1 MNTKRITVILI
12 AIAFALVVL
21 FSCVGLL
28 AIKKVD
34 VDYAVSQN
42 TNDTDGVQKTLDE
55 FLGKNLLFLNV
66 NDVEKAISDKPYLE
80 VTSIHKKY
88 PNILSMSIKERKE
101 TYRIEVDGTTY
112 VLDENGVVL
121 NDTGELKQGV
131 DIIDLAFIAFENRP
145 DLDLKIKV
153 ESAVLGKK
161 LKTTNDKVVYETLA
175 VAKEVGLADCIEK
188 IYIEDCTN
196 GYDLWFETRT
206 GVIIRVVDVMQ
217 DGAKKALTAFN
228 VYDTIASDYQKRF
241 GSIAS
246 YYVENKLQV
255 QYIFDDVDK
264 DVLLFSEDI

>member
-1 MNTKRITVILI
+1 MGDFKPIVTHSAAFCNPFLKNNIKTEESRSI
-12 AIAFALVVL
+12 AN
-21 FSCVGLL
+21 GLL
-28 AIKKVD
+28 EYIC
-34 VDYAVSQN
+34 
-42 TNDTDGVQKTLDE
+42 
-55 FLGKNLLFLNV
+55 
-66 NDVEKAISDKPYLE
+66 
-80 VTSIHKKY
+80 
-88 PNILSMSIKERKE
+88 
-101 TYRIEVDGTTY
+101 
-112 VLDENGVVL
+112 
-121 NDTGELKQGV
+121 V

-217 DGAKKALTAFN
+217 DGAKKALTAFS